1 MTTRTRL
8 VASAAV
14 GGLTVALAW
23 LAPADALDG
32 GPSATEQV
40 AARGATPSDGRIAFT
55 DYGSGVLTT
64 VNPDGSA
71 LVEVTDPATDGL
83 VINRPAWMP
92 AGKRLIYTASRNGGD
107 FSLYSIREDGTGRR
121 LMVPNHGGFF
131 DFSPAVSPN
140 ARWLY
145 FDRCRPDPPGGC
157 GVFRARTTGKPRLQ
171 VVVPY
176 PPLGKDFGVGFFAIS
191 ASGKRLAFTRFN
203 YRGII
208 NQVWVGRADGSH
220 ARAVTKPAAEL
231 TVTSWTS
238 RGWLVVNGPN
248 AHPFNSVYLMRPDGG
263 SRTLVAGP
271 PLPHSDYF
279 GAAAPSGT
287 RLAFVSDV
295 DFPDLSGT
303 HVYAVDTDGS
313 DLSLVDTG
321 LDTVG
326 APVWGTAPLLPEA
339 RATSRSHRSPA
350 LTQHQRRALEVR
362 VPAYLRGVLG
372 PTR

>member
-1 MTTRTRL
+1 MTTKTRL
-8 VASAAV
+8 VAVTV
-14 GGLTVALAW
+14 GGLTVALAS
-23 LAPADALDG
+23 LAPADGLGG
-32 GPSATEQV
+32 GPATTGPV
-40 AARGATPSDGRIAFT
+40 AVRGAAPSDGRIAFT

-92 AGKRLIYTASRNGGD
+92 DGKRLIYTASRNGGD
-107 FSLYSIREDGTGRR
+107 FTLYSIREDGTGRR

-131 DFSPAVSPN
+131 DFAAVVSPN
-140 ARWLY
+140 SRWLY

-157 GVFRARTTGKPRLQ
+157 GLFRARTTGRPRLQ

-176 PPLGKDFGVGFFAIS
+176 PPLRKDFGVGFFAIS
-191 ASGKRLAFTRFN
+191 PNGKRLAFTRFN

-220 ARAVTKPAAEL
+220 ARAVTRPAAEL

-238 RGWLVVNGPN
+238 RGRLVVNGPN

-263 SRTLVAGP
+263 SRTLVVRP
-271 PLPHSDYF
+271 PHPHSDYF
-279 GAAAPSGT
+279 GAAGPSGM
-287 RLAFVSDV
+287 RVAFVSDV

-303 HVYAVDTDGS
+303 HVYTVDTDGS

-326 APVWGTAPLLPEA
+326 APAWGAAPLLPEA
-339 RATSRSHRSPA
+339 RATARAARSPA
-350 LTQHQRRALEVR
+350 MTPHQQRALEAR
-362 VPAYLRGVLG
+362 VPAYLRGLLG